1 MGVTA
6 GGDSAVVRAWRRR
19 LGDRSD
25 PMRAALV
32 IVIAW
37 FTFLITTLAALQVDA
52 GARSAIAGRTAD
64 SIGASAAGRDAAG
77 VIQTGMDLGVVRRWA
92 ETLFEAGWAE
102 EAIDPDA
109 SGAPQAPGDRPG
121 DIQDTELV
129 TELLRIDR
137 ELLVWAQEQ
146 SPLFAPPYFD
156 GAGVDTDIA
165 RLDAERNVGPRAMAA
180 EQRGLALAESA
191 AWSRRAGDYLTAITT
206 VAAGLFFLGVAVALK
221 GNARRILAVSGLV
234 AGLVAM
240 IMAAVVTLQPVA
252 RVPAAAVDAVV
263 EARMASGKVA
273 WTAGSEVDERDRRDW
288 AVAIDAAERAVT
300 IAPGYASAYLVRAE
314 VRAGFGDDLL
324 LAIEPSPEEAR
335 PLLEGA
341 FADYRHYTT
350 LEPGSYSAWWNYGWV
365 AYLIGDNATAKA
377 AADRAL
383 ALSPDQFTL
392 YLNRA
397 LARLSEGDV
406 VGSRADVA
414 TALEVAGRSRLDS
427 NAWFFA
433 QTDYDLGRLAALR
446 PAEADELLA
455 MQQQVRAAAIAQR
468 IGRPVGPADG
478 PALASVRL
486 VTLAL
491 GPDARLAEGDV
502 IEPGSTLP
510 VASADGL
517 RISIVGAG
525 IPDGTVVS
533 VRVRANGIEQPAYRV
548 DRAWRAGAREMVF
561 DLVSP
566 SGRIGTPMDSNEYSV
581 EVFLDAVTRAEV
593 AFSVSEPGGA
603 FGPTASDVLALML
616 EGGLACADPN
626 PAVGGR
632 TSVTCLTEGTPR
644 DIGTETVTTY
654 DAADAVTSLIVSRT
668 NRAAFVEGELRQ
680 FAAAAIGY
688 AVDDLIAPAVREWI
702 AAATLG
708 SSTTIGGIELEFREV
723 PGEVPGDAPR
733 LSFEARIAA

>member
-1 MGVTA
+1 MTTDGEP
-6 GGDSAVVRAWRRR
+6 GLVRAWRRR
-19 LGDRSD
+19 LGDQGD
-25 PMRAALV
+25 PLRAVLV
-32 IVIAW
+32 VVIALL
-37 FTFLITTLAALQVDA
+37 TFLITALAALQVDA
-52 GARSAIAGRTAD
+52 GARAAIAGRTAD
-64 SIGASAAGRDAAG
+64 AIGASADGRDAAG

-102 EAIDPDA
+102 EVIDPGA
-109 SGAPQAPGDRPG
+109 SGSPQAPGDRPG
-121 DIQDTELV
+121 DVQDRELV
-129 TELLRIDR
+129 EELLRIDR

-165 RLDAERNVGPRAMAA
+165 RLDAERNVGPRARAA
-180 EQRGLALAESA
+180 EDRGLALAESA

-221 GNARRILAVSGLV
+221 GVARRILAVSGIVAALV
-234 AGLVAM
+234 ALG
-240 IMAAVVTLQPVA
+240 IAAVVTLQPVD

-263 EARMASGKVA
+263 EARMASGKTA
-273 WTAGSEVDERDRRDW
+273 WTDGSEVDQRDRRDW

-314 VRAGFGDDLL
+314 VRARFGDDLL

-341 FADYRHYTT
+341 LADYRHYTA
-350 LEPGSYSAWWNYGWV
+350 LEPGSYAAWWNYGWV
-365 AYLIGDNATAKA
+365 AYLVGDNATAKA

-397 LARLSEGDV
+397 LARLSDGDV
-406 VGSRADVA
+406 AGSRADVA
-414 TALEVAGRSRLDS
+414 KALEVASRSRLDS

-433 QTDYDLGRLAALR
+433 QTDYDLGRLATLR
-446 PAEADELLA
+446 PADADELLA
-455 MQQQVRAAAIAQR
+455 MQRQVRAAAIAQR

-478 PALASVRL
+478 PALGPVRL
-486 VTLAL
+486 VSLIL
-491 GPDARLAEGDV
+491 GTDARLAEGRV
-502 IEPGSTLP
+502 IEPGAQLP
-510 VASADGL
+510 VASVDGL
-517 RISIVGAG
+517 RISIAG
-525 IPDGTVVS
+525 VAIPDGTVVS

-548 DRAWRAGAREMVF
+548 DREWRPGAREMAF

-566 SGRIGTPMDSNEYSV
+566 TGRIGTPMDPSEYTV
-581 EVFLDAVTRAEV
+581 EVFLDAVTKAEV
-593 AFSVSEPGGA
+593 AFRVSEPGGA
-603 FGPTASDVLALML
+603 FGPTASEVLALML
-616 EGGLACADPN
+616 EGDLACADPI
-626 PAVGGR
+626 PVAGGR
-632 TSVTCLTEGTPR
+632 TSVTCLTAGTPR
-644 DIGTETVTTY
+644 DFGTETVTTF
-654 DAADAVTSLIVSRT
+654 DEADAVTALTVSRT
-668 NRAAFVEGELRQ
+668 NRAPFVENELRQ

-708 SSTTIGGIELEFREV
+708 SSTTIGGIELEFTE
-723 PGEVPGDAPR
+723 EPGDAPR
-733 LSFEARIAA
+733 LSFEVRIAS

>member
-1 MGVTA
+1 VGVTT
-6 GGDSAVVRAWRRR
+6 GGEPAVVRAWRRR

-25 PMRAALV
+25 PSRAALV
-32 IVIAW
+32 VLIAW
-37 FTFLITTLAALQVDA
+37 LTFLITILAALQVDA

-77 VIQTGMDLGVVRRWA
+77 VIRTGTDLGVVRRWA

-102 EAIDPDA
+102 EVINPEA
-109 SGAPQAPGDRPG
+109 SGSPQAPGDRPG
-121 DIQDTELV
+121 DVQDRELV
-129 TELLRIDR
+129 MELLRIDR
-137 ELLVWAQEQ
+137 ELLAWAQEQ

-165 RLDAERNVGPRAMAA
+165 RLDAERNVGPRARAA
-180 EQRGLALAESA
+180 EERGLALAESA

-221 GNARRILAVSGLV
+221 GNARRILAVSGIV
-234 AGLVAM
+234 AGLAA
-240 IMAAVVTLQPVA
+240 IGMAAMVALQPVD
-252 RVPAAAVDAVV
+252 RVPPAAVDAVV
-263 EARMASGKVA
+263 EARMASGMTT
-273 WTAGSEVDERDRRDW
+273 WTAGSEVDQRDRRDW

-314 VRAGFGDDLL
+314 VRAQFGDDLL

-341 FADYRHYTT
+341 LADYRHYVT
-350 LEPGSYSAWWNYGWV
+350 LEPGSYAAWWNYGWV
-365 AYLIGDNATAKA
+365 AYLVGDNATAQA
-377 AADRAL
+377 AAERAL
-383 ALSPDQFTL
+383 VLSPDQFTL

-397 LARLSEGDV
+397 LARLSAGDV
-406 VGSRADVA
+406 AASRADVA
-414 TALEVAGRSRLDS
+414 TALEVASRSRLDS

-433 QTDYDLGRLAALR
+433 QADYDLGRLATLR

-455 MQQQVRAAAIAQR
+455 MQRQVRAAAVAQR

-478 PALASVRL
+478 PALGPVRL

-491 GPDARLAEGDV
+491 GPDARLAEGRA
-502 IEPGSTLP
+502 IEPGATLP

-517 RISIVGAG
+517 RISIAGAA
-525 IPDGTVVS
+525 IPDGAVVS

-548 DRAWRAGAREMVF
+548 DRPWLPGAPEMTF

-566 SGRIGTPMDSNEYSV
+566 SGRIGTPMDSNDYTV
-581 EVFLDAVTRAEV
+581 EVFLDAVTKAEI
-593 AFSVSEPGGA
+593 AFLVDEPDGA
-603 FGPTASDVLALML
+603 FGPTATDVIALML
-616 EGGLACADPN
+616 DGGLACADPI
-626 PAVGGR
+626 PAGGDR
-632 TSVTCLTEGTPR
+632 NTVTCLTEGTPR
-644 DIGTETVTTY
+644 DIGTETVTTF
-654 DAADAVTSLIVSRT
+654 DTADRVQSLTVSRT

-702 AAATLG
+702 AAAALG
-708 SSTTIGGIELEFREV
+708 SSTVIGGIELQFTEA
-723 PGEVPGDAPR
+723 PGDEPR
-733 LSFEARIAA
+733 LSFEARIDS

>member
-1 MGVTA
+1 
-6 GGDSAVVRAWRRR
+6 
-19 LGDRSD
+19 
-25 PMRAALV
+25 MRAALV
-32 IVIAW
+32 VLIAW
-37 FTFLITTLAALQVDA
+37 LTFLITTLAALQVDA

-102 EAIDPDA
+102 EVIDPDS
-109 SGAPQAPGDRPG
+109 SGSPQGPVDRPG
-121 DIQDTELV
+121 DVQDPQLV

-146 SPLFAPPYFD
+146 SPLFAAPYFD

-165 RLDAERNVGPRAMAA
+165 RLDADRNVGPRARAT
-180 EQRGLALAESA
+180 EERGLALAESA

-221 GNARRILAVSGLV
+221 GNARRILAISGIV
-234 AGLVAM
+234 AGMVAM
-240 IMAAVVTLQPVA
+240 GMAAVVALQPLD

-263 EARMASGKVA
+263 EARMASGKTA

-314 VRAGFGDDLL
+314 VRAQFGDDLL
-324 LAIEPSPEEAR
+324 LAVEPSPEEAR

-341 FADYRHYTT
+341 LADYGHYTT
-350 LEPGSYSAWWNYGWV
+350 LEPGSYAAWWNYGWV
-365 AYLIGDNATAKA
+365 AYLVGDNATALA
-377 AADRAL
+377 AADQAL

-397 LARLSEGDV
+397 LARLAEGDV
-406 VGSRADVA
+406 AGSRADVA
-414 TALEVAGRSRLDS
+414 TALEVASRSRLDS

-433 QTDYDLGRLAALR
+433 QTDYDLGRLATLR
-446 PAEADELLA
+446 PAEAGELLD
-455 MQQQVRAAAIAQR
+455 MQRQVRAAAVAQR

-478 PALASVRL
+478 PALGPVRL

-491 GPDARLAEGDV
+491 GPDARLAEGRV
-502 IEPGSTLP
+502 IQPGAALP

-517 RISIVGAG
+517 RISIAG
-525 IPDGTVVS
+525 TAIPDGAVVS

-548 DRAWRAGAREMVF
+548 DRPWRTGALEMVF

-566 SGRIGTPMDSNEYSV
+566 SGRIGSPMDPNEYTV
-581 EVFLDAVTRAEV
+581 EVFLDAVTKAEV
-593 AFSVSEPGGA
+593 AFHVDAPGGA
-603 FGPTASDVLALML
+603 FGPTASEVLALML
-616 EGGLACADPN
+616 EGGLDCADPS
-626 PAVGGR
+626 PADDGR

-644 DIGTETVTTY
+644 DIGTETVTTF
-654 DAADAVTSLIVSRT
+654 DAADLVTSLTVART
-668 NRAAFVEGELRQ
+668 NRAASVESELRQ

-702 AAATLG
+702 AAAPIG
-708 SSTTIGGIELEFREV
+708 SSTTIGGIELAFTEA
-723 PGEVPGDAPR
+723 PGDAPR
-733 LSFEARIAA
+733 LSFEARIAP